1 MPHLSPVSEE
11 IVSVIY
17 QVDNPTID
25 KIDQE
30 TSRPRSLIEESIHKR
45 LNRRFLSV
53 KESGELVLT
62 DAGRQAAEQ
71 SPLTSQSTSQ

>member
-17 QVDNPTID
+17 QVEEPTID

-30 TSRPRSLIEESIHKR
+30 TSRPRSLIEESVHER

-53 KESGELVLT
+53 EEDGKLVLT
-62 DAGRQAAEQ
+62 DAGRQAAER
-71 SPLTSQSTSQ
+71 SPLTG

>member
-11 IVSVIY
+11 IISVVY
-17 QVDNPTID
+17 QVDEPTVE

-30 TSRPRSLIEESIHKR
+30 TSRPRSLIEGSVNER

-53 KESGELVLT
+53 DDDGKLVLT

-71 SPLTSQSTSQ
+71 SPLTN